1 MLLEFL
7 SRDPPGFTACVVAVL
22 VASGLICFT
31 LHQAYQRLSAY
42 YWRFKEDGTEF
53 SQSDYFRLCYDCQ
66 YGTLILPP
74 TFVVYKRRTVNKQI
88 SKYLIDNMLNIK
100 EFDVVSTTDDSLS
113 HSICPLICF
122 VNAKSGGNL
131 GKDVLIHL
139 RRYLNPMQVHDLCRV
154 DPLKVIQKFSKLKNY
169 KILACGGDG
178 TVSYILEVLDKY
190 YKNYT
195 SNRPPVAILP
205 LGIFNSYSL
214 NFSLTR
220 SICRH
225 WQ

>member
-1 MLLEFL
+1 MLEFL
-7 SRDPPGFTACVVAVL
+7 PKDPRALAGCILVLL
-22 VASGLICFT
+22 VATGLFWFT
-31 LHQAYQRLSAY
+31 LYQAYQRLSAY

-53 SQSDYFRLCYDCQ
+53 SQSDYFRMCEGCQ

-74 TFVVYKRRTVNKQI
+74 SFLLYKRRTVNRHI
-88 SKYLIDNMLNIK
+88 SKYLIDNILNIK
-100 EFDVVSTTDDSLS
+100 EFDVVSTTDNSLS

-131 GKDVLIHL
+131 GKDVIIHL

-154 DPLKVIQKFSKLKNY
+154 DPLKVIQKFAKLKNY
-169 KILACGGDG
+169 QILACGGDG

-190 YKNYT
+190 YKNNT

-205 LGIFNSYSL
+205 LGITYHVI
-214 NFSLTR
+214 LTR
-220 SICRH
+220 FMSFLLA
-225 WQ
+225 